1 MPALANIPRKLFMT
15 IVGETRIF
23 CNKNKLKP
31 YLSTNPALQRI
42 LEAKF
47 QQNECNYTQENTT
60 NE

>member
-1 MPALANIPRKLFMT
+1 MT
-15 IVGETRIF
+15 IVGETKIF
-23 CNKNKLKP
+23 CDKNKFKQ

-47 QQNECNYTQENTT
+47 QQNECNYTQENTR